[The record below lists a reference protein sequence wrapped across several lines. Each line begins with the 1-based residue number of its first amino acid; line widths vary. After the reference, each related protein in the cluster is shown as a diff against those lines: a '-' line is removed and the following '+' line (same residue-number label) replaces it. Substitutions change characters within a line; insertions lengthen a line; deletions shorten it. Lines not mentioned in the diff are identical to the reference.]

1 MRKFKTKKTR
11 KIKFKTYI
19 IIILIS
25 FCFSMFIFN
34 KANTDNIIESS
45 INNLTNNINKSLKKV
60 FNKLY
65 TPEDVLYAS
74 LNKNVKKEDLSAF
87 KITEDNYNYEND
99 NTSYVED
106 PNPVKVKEPI
116 VYLYNSHQLEEYAGV
131 LVNDYNIRPNVL
143 MASYI
148 LKEKLN
154 EQDIP
159 TIVETANIKEYLDK
173 NKLKYKYS
181 YNASKHFM
189 KIAKTKNKSL
199 NYFIDLHRDSVKKN
213 LTTLTYKNKKYAKV
227 MFIIGADHDNYKQN
241 LKLAENINNA
251 LTLKIPGISR
261 GVLKKSG
268 RNVNGIYNQDFNPN
282 TILIELGGIDNTI
295 EEVNN
300 TMEALAVVLSNY
312 IKNKEE
318 SL

>member
-34 KANTDNIIESS
+34 KANTDNIIEIS
-45 INNLTNNINKSLKKV
+45 INNLTNNI
-60 FNKLY
+60 
-65 TPEDVLYAS
+65 
-74 LNKNVKKEDLSAF
+74 
-87 KITEDNYNYEND
+87 
-99 NTSYVED
+99 
-106 PNPVKVKEPI
+106 
-116 VYLYNSHQLEEYAGV
+116 
-131 LVNDYNIRPNVL
+131 
-143 MASYI
+143 
-148 LKEKLN
+148 KEKLN

-300 TMEALAVVLSNY
+300 TMEVLAVVLSNY